1 MNLNLIE
8 AALADLPPEYEPL
21 LLTFYHPALRVVHEH
36 VVIGTDGG
44 TELHVDIESGH
55 VLSVASSGYST
66 TRFVNSSIEQ
76 LAQGIAAYVRYADQ
90 VAAVDDEAAAHQL
103 VQELRSEIAG
113 IDNAAI
119 VDPDSWWSLIL
130 EQADHGLL

>member
-8 AALADLPPEYEPL
+8 AALADLPTEYEPL
-21 LLTFYHPALRVVHEH
+21 LLTFYHPTLRVVHEH

-44 TELHVDIESGH
+44 TELHVDIENGH
-55 VLSVASSGYST
+55 VLSVGYST

-76 LAQGIAAYVRYADQ
+76 LARGIAAYVRYADQ

-103 VQELRSEIAG
+103 VQQLRSELAS

-119 VDPDSWWSLIL
+119 IDPDSWWSLIL